1 MSIKCVISNWEYM
14 DSLCKKV
21 ADGIKEDNFKPELVV
36 ALAKGGWFAGR
47 ILSDLLGLD
56 TLISLGIEHY
66 SGISKIDKIKI
77 DKISKSVEGR
87 RVLIVDD
94 IALTGES
101 IEVAYENIRWA
112 GANPRTAVLQLM
124 YTSGFTPD
132 YFGEYIT
139 EDIWMIFPWNF
150 YEDMIDIIKRLMEED
165 KNEWTEWD
173 VKQALY
179 REYRIDPVHLE
190 IAQPGKLFEV
200 LREMERRDIIVRNN
214 ERESWRIFDE

>member
-1 MSIKCVISNWEYM
+1 MSIKCIVTNWEYM

-21 ADGIKEDNFKPELVV
+21 ADGIKEDNFEPEVV
-36 ALAKGGWFAGR
+36 IALAKGGWFAGR
-47 ILSDLLGLD
+47 KLSDLLGLD

-66 SGISKIDKIKI
+66 YGISKIDEIRI
-77 DKISKSVEGR
+77 DKISKSVEGKKI
-87 RVLIVDD
+87 LIVDD

-101 IEVAYENIRWA
+101 IEVAYENVRWA
-112 GANPRTAVLQLM
+112 GGEPKTAVLQLM

-150 YEDMIDIIKRLMEED
+150 YEDMIDIIRKLMEVD
-165 KNEWTEWD
+165 PNEWTEWD

-179 REYRIDPVHLE
+179 KEYSIDPVYLE
-190 IAQPGKLFEV
+190 IAQPGKLLEV
-200 LREMERRDIIVRNN
+200 LKEMERRKIIVQNK
-214 ERESWRIFDE
+214 ERESWRILDG